1 MKKLII
7 FDLDGTLVNSVDDLA
22 DAANAALEE
31 NGFPR
36 RTTDE
41 IRRFVGNGVG
51 VLIKLAV
58 PEGEYND
65 ETAVKMRKSFD
76 VYYRGHFSVKTRPY
90 DGIPEL
96 ISELKKKGI
105 LLAVASNKP
114 DEFTKLIVK
123 TFFGDM
129 FDAVQGQTD
138 EIPRKPDAA
147 VVRKILADLGVTA
160 EETVFAGDS
169 DVDILTAKNSGTLSV
184 GCSWGFRP
192 RKLLEDTGAEYI
204 ADKPSDILNMEFI
217 SK

>member
-51 VLIKLAV
+51 VLIRLAV
-58 PEGEYND
+58 PDGEYND
-65 ETAVKMRKSFD
+65 ETAVKMRRSFD
-76 VYYRGHFSVKTRPY
+76 AFYRRNFAVKTKPY

-96 ISELKKKGI
+96 LGKLKEKGI

-114 DEFTKLIVK
+114 DEFAKSIVK
-123 TFFGDM
+123 TFFGDT
-129 FDAVQGQTD
+129 FDAVRGQTED
-138 EIPRKPDAA
+138 IPRKPDAA
-147 VVRKILADLGVTA
+147 VVRRILSDLGVTA
-160 EETVFAGDS
+160 DETAFAGDS
-169 DVDILTAKNSGTLSV
+169 DVDILTARNSGTLSV

-204 ADKPSDILNMEFI
+204 ADKPSDILDMEFV